1 MKLTNKKLYN
11 KLDKLFNKIGLK
23 YIILQDKKIENNIF
37 YRGYIY
43 IINWQLMS
51 DNQLKYVNDIIYPLL
66 IENDYEHLFYMSSK
80 EFTIDDIKKHFPIIE
95 YIEE

>member
-1 MKLTNKKLYN
+1 
-11 KLDKLFNKIGLK
+11 
-23 YIILQDKKIENNIF
+23 
-37 YRGYIY
+37 
-43 IINWQLMS
+43 MS
-51 DNQLKYVNDIIYPLL
+51 DDQLKYVNDIIYPLL